1 MNRLLNILVCCVLA
15 SAFVACKP
23 GTPKQ
28 FIQPDDMEDLLVDY
42 HRAQALAEHLSFRVK
57 DSVPQQLYLE
67 AVLRK
72 HGVTREHF
80 DSSLVYYYKRSDR
93 FDDIYKRVADRLE
106 EEALVLGA
114 SESDIGKYA
123 LLNASGDTANIWN
136 ERPMMLMLPRLP
148 YNRWEFCIDTDSLL
162 RAGDRFLLQFISDFT
177 YQDGSKNGVA
187 YVAVD
192 YEDTIVTRNMHF
204 TTSGFHQLNVETTVK
219 QPIRQVRGFFYVD
232 GANEVSSTLRLLF
245 LREVQLIRFHTQKPE
260 DEPEEMP
267 EDSLQL
273 DTSGRQLDAD
283 ALSGRDSTERGGGVL
298 PVDTGAAPHGVAARM
313 RHLEP

>member
-1 MNRLLNILVCCVLA
+1 MNRLLNILMYCVLV

-28 FIQPDDMEDLLVDY
+28 FIQPDEMEDLLVDY
-42 HRAQALAEHLSFRVK
+42 HRAQALAEQRMRQIK
-57 DSVPQQLYLE
+57 DTVPMQLYLE
-67 AVLRK
+67 AVLCK

-93 FDDIYKRVADRLE
+93 FDNIYKRVADRLE

-136 ERPMMLMLPRLP
+136 DRPMKLLLPRLP

-162 RAGDRFLLQFISDFT
+162 RAGDRFLLQFTSDFT

-192 YEDTIVTRNMHF
+192 YKDTVVTRNMHF
-204 TTSGFHQLNVETTVK
+204 TTTGFNQLSIETTVN

-232 GANEVSSTLRLLF
+232 GANEVTSTLKLLF
-245 LREVQLIRFHTQKPE
+245 LSDVKLIRFHTQKPE
-260 DEPEEMP
+260 DEPEKMP

-283 ALSGRDSTERGGGVL
+283 TLSGGDSTERGGGVL

-313 RHLEP
+313 RHLET